1 MNPVL
6 QDRTEDDM
14 NATTAPFQVTPPEP
28 GESLRLKHFMQ
39 TSVIRAAMDSTLG
52 EAMTLCF
59 QHRIRHLPVI
69 NDEGKLVGLLTDR
82 DLRFYISHRLGTI
95 MENNSDREALHHHL
109 HVIMV
114 RRVVSGRPEMTLTQG
129 ARLMLENRIGCL
141 PVIDG
146 ENRLIGIVTTGDFLR
161 LIAEENISAIGPLAV
176 PVQARQVMP

>member
-1 MNPVL
+1 
-6 QDRTEDDM
+6 
-14 NATTAPFQVTPPEP
+14 
-28 GESLRLKHFMQ
+28 MQ

-114 RRVVSGRPEMTLTQG
+114 RRVVSGRPEMTITQ
-129 ARLMLENRIGCL
+129 ATRLMLDNRIGCL
-141 PVIDG
+141 PIIDG
-146 ENRLIGIVTTGDFLR
+146 ESRLVGIVTTGDFLR
-161 LIAEENISAIGPLAV
+161 LIAEEDITAAGPRTV
-176 PVQARQVMP
+176 PVQSGPIMP